1 MDQIKPKPIAD
12 FLTVVALS
20 MLAYTVG
27 VMLHEH
33 LGHALTCVLLGG
45 HPTEMGAFYVD
56 CNYGSMSSLSIRLVA
71 LAGPVVS
78 LITGVVSLFLFGRV
92 NKANVHL
99 RYWLWLLG
107 TIGLMTMTGYLLFSG
122 VGGIGDFGTGTDG
135 VFFALQP
142 EWIYRLGLTVA
153 GIASYYF
160 VVVAVSLPRMDSLI
174 GGEGRE
180 RVTRAQRLSLTSY
193 LTGAVLSILVGLLNP
208 HGIVLVLISSVAS
221 SLGGT
226 SGLAWMM
233 QMLNRKKVSSEA
245 PFQMPRSWPWII
257 ASLVIV
263 LAYAAI
269 FGPTLRP

>member
-1 MDQIKPKPIAD
+1 MDQIKAKPVTD

-45 HPTEMGAFYVD
+45 HPSELGAFYVD
-56 CNYGSMSSLSIRLVA
+56 CNYASMPALSIRLVA
-71 LAGPVVS
+71 LAGPLVS
-78 LITGVVSLFLFGRV
+78 LITGVVSLFLFDRV
-92 NKANVHL
+92 NKANSHL

-107 TIGLMTMTGYLLFSG
+107 TIGLMTVTGYLLFSG
-122 VGGIGDFGTGTDG
+122 VSGIGDFGTGTDG
-135 VFFALQP
+135 VFFGAQP

-153 GIASYYF
+153 GIASYYYS
-160 VVVAVSLPRMDSLI
+160 VVLVSLPRMDSLI
-174 GGEGRE
+174 GGDGRQ
-180 RVTRAQRLSLTSY
+180 RVASAQRLSLTSY

-208 HGIVLVLISSVAS
+208 HGLVLVLISSVAS

-233 QMLNRKKVSSEA
+233 QMLNRKKVSSDA
-245 PFQMPRSWPWII
+245 PFSMPRSWPWII
-257 ASLVIV
+257 VSLVIV
-263 LAYAAI
+263 LAYAVV
-269 FGPTLRP
+269 FGPTVRP